1 MANMSGVQSILEIFK
16 SQGVKYIFGNPG
28 TSESPF
34 MLELEKHPEI
44 EYILVLQE
52 GVAIGMGDSY
62 ARSTN
67 QPSIVN
73 LHIET
78 GLANGISLLHNSKES
93 RTPIIVTAG
102 NKDIRELANGRT
114 DLAEMVRLFTKST
127 AEVTHPEQIST
138 SLRKAFSETISPP
151 AGPTFVGFSANSL
164 DEFHEIDIST
174 VTKNYTKFQPDTS
187 AIEDAVKILAPA
199 TNPVILVGDQIYQS
213 NATEEVVQLS
223 EILGSEVYS
232 MSFAGVNFPTSHP
245 SYRGDIKLGY
255 LNSYQSIE
263 KADVVLAIGKLT
275 DGYYMFSKPRLEYFN
290 SNIKFIHMDVDANSI
305 GNTQKTDVSLIS
317 DPKVG
322 LSILITALQS
332 ELSKNQLKTSASR
345 NKKLLLQKRKIE
357 KDKKMQIKNDWTK
370 SPMSP
375 TRMMHEI
382 SKSIPENTILV
393 DDSVTSKE
401 AIFKTMNFNKSNTYY
416 SGSGG
421 ALGWGMGAGL
431 GIKLSNPDKPVICI
445 MGDGSAMMTIQGLW
459 TAANYNIPVVNIIC
473 NNSSYRVLKINMDY
487 YKNHV
492 LKNTSKETTKYIG
505 MNFPE
510 RINFEGISNSM
521 GVQAQTI
528 SNPEKLSDAI
538 KKSFDSGKPSLIDV
552 HINGEIN

>member
-1 MANMSGVQSILEIFK
+1 MSGVQSILEIFK
-16 SQGVKYIFGNPG
+16 SQRVKYIFGNPG

-52 GVAIGMGDSY
+52 GVAIGMADSY

-73 LHIET
+73 LHIQT

-127 AEVTHPEQIST
+127 AEVTHPEQITT
-138 SLRKAFSETISPP
+138 SLRKAFTETISPP
-151 AGPTFVGFSANSL
+151 AGPAFVGFSANSL
-164 DEFHEIDIST
+164 DEFHEIDISIP
-174 VTKNYTKFQPDTS
+174 TKKYTKFQPDIS
-187 AIEDAVKILAPA
+187 AIEDAAKILAPA

-213 NATEEVVQLS
+213 NATQEAINIS
-223 EILGSEVYS
+223 EILGAKVYS
-232 MSFAGVNFPTSHP
+232 MSYAGVNFPTNHP
-245 SYRGDIKLGY
+245 NYLGDIKLGY
-255 LNSYQSIE
+255 LNSYKSIE
-263 KADVVLAIGKLT
+263 KSDVILAIGQLT

-290 SNIKFIHMDVDANSI
+290 SKIKFIHMDVDANSI

-317 DPKVG
+317 DPKIG
-322 LSILITALQS
+322 LSNLITNLRG
-332 ELSKNQLKTSASR
+332 ELSKNQQKASASR
-345 NKKLLLQKRKIE
+345 NKKLLHQRRQIE
-357 KDKKMQIKNDWTK
+357 EDKKNQIKNDWEI

-375 TRMMHEI
+375 TRMMYEI
-382 SKSIPENTILV
+382 SNAIPKNTILV

-401 AIFKTMNFNKSNTYY
+401 AIFRTMDFSEPNTYY

-431 GIKLSNPDKPVICI
+431 GIKLSNPDKPVLCI
-445 MGDGSAMMTIQGLW
+445 IGDGSAMMTIQGLW
-459 TAANYNIPVVNIIC
+459 TASNYNIPVVNIIC

-492 LKNTSKETTKYIG
+492 LNNTSKETSKYIG
-505 MNFPE
+505 MNFLK

-528 SNPEKLSDAI
+528 LNPEKLSKAV
-538 KKSFDSGKPSLIDV
+538 KEAFDSGKPSLIDV
-552 HINGEIN
+552 HINGEI